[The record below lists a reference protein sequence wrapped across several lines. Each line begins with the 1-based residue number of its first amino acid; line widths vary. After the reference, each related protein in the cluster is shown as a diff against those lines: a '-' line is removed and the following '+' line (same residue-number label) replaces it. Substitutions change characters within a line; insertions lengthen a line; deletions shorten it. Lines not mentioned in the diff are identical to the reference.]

1 MAEPSTSPDDPSV
14 VALLASRSREE
25 RVELLEDLVA
35 LLVELAPE
43 ARVER
48 SLLKRRVTSFR
59 LPLGDYLYVL
69 ARGSGNA
76 FEASRQ
82 HVVGGVAV
90 RTVRLEIDAFLEE
103 LALALDEELRRTE
116 RGRERLL
123 AWVRAAPR

>member
-14 VALLASRSREE
+14 VALLGSRSREE
-25 RVELLEDLVA
+25 RLELLEDLVA

-48 SLLKRRVTSFR
+48 SLLRRRVTSFR
-59 LPLGDYLYVL
+59 LPLGDYVYVL
-69 ARGSGNA
+69 ARRSGDA
-76 FEASRQ
+76 FEATRQ